1 MKKLSL
7 LVIGSVLTMASLVAV
22 LLEALSKKRLV
33 DPNIRLVHQKLAHFT
48 QQHPLEIDYIQD
60 PVLNTGPAEWA
71 SDYLKKFLVKSYFIF
86 WSQKIM
92 SQITFGNEHL
102 QPGAIVKVTAIYQK
116 KTTDIYIWEDFKP
129 QFIQKTLEKI
139 NYENPLIL
147 PYLDIYKRAN
157 PMVVKHKIDK
167 ALSLRNLI
175 FTKEVLDA
183 IIIKLTTL
191 DYGKQPILII
201 PNHTL
206 PLWVKYYYEFK
217 EAPKLITIYIKM
229 KKNN

>member
-48 QQHPLEIDYIQD
+48 QQHPLEIDYIKD
-60 PVLNTGPAEWA
+60 PVLNTGPAEWS

-129 QFIQKTLEKI
+129 QFIKKTLKKI

-191 DYGKQPILII
+191 DYDEPILII

-206 PLWVKYYYEFK
+206 PLWVKYYYGFK
-217 EAPKLITIYIKM
+217 EAPMFIPIYIKM

>member
-7 LVIGSVLTMASLVAV
+7 LVIGSVLTMTSLVAV
-22 LLEALSKKRLV
+22 LLGALSKKRLV
-33 DPNIRLVHQKLAHFT
+33 DPNITLVHQKLAHFT

-71 SDYLKKFLVKSYFIF
+71 SDYLKKFLAKTYFIF

-102 QPGAIVKVTAIYQK
+102 QPGAIVKVTTIYQK
-116 KTTDIYIWEDFKP
+116 KNTDIYIWEDFKP

-139 NYENPLIL
+139 NSENPLIL

-183 IIIKLTTL
+183 IIIELTIL
-191 DYGKQPILII
+191 DDEPILII

-206 PLWVKYYYEFK
+206 QLWVKYYYEFK
-217 EAPKLITIYIKM
+217 KAPMLIPIYINM
-229 KKNN
+229 KKK